1 MSGTDSTY
9 SQLPAFAKPS
19 NYGASHTGT
28 AFCTP
33 WPKFSLVDFNNLG
46 AHSVDGQT
54 RHTYGLSDLP
64 AANATIV
71 AQLFA
76 DSEKSFDIAH
86 KLVQIKTEMM
96 DQFGLKVNAVFLNY
110 CMPLKCA
117 MAPCT
122 APNCNDDY
130 YGGCAPDAEELKTEY
145 WQGPI
150 MKAFPNMAIFQDT
163 KDKLVW
169 RKVGGGKNDIIIY
182 DQSGLL
188 YDYGCSRET
197 CIKGQPGFNSDVM
210 TPLGYQNIK
219 SLTHLA
225 ANTLGTQRCQ
235 AGSQCKITNLLAP
248 DSMLANEYVDI
259 IVIAG
264 LVLTGMAISIL
275 IPKLWASI
283 QAKFC
288 STTTIARD
296 RFIQLST
303 VDDDYNEDED
313 GFI

>member
-1 MSGTDSTY
+1 MSGSTDDY
-9 SQLPAFAKPS
+9 SQLPNFAKPG
-19 NYGASHTGT
+19 NFAASHAGT
-28 AFCTP
+28 AFCSA
-33 WPKFSLVDFNNLG
+33 WPKFTLVDFNNLG
-46 AHSVDGQT
+46 AHSVDGQL

-76 DSEKSFDIAH
+76 DSAPSFDIAH

-96 DQFGLKVNAVFLNY
+96 DQFGLHVNAVFMNY

-117 MAPCT
+117 QAQCT
-122 APNCNDDY
+122 AANCDDF
-130 YGGCAPDAEELKTEY
+130 YGGCAPDAPELKLEH
-145 WQGPI
+145 WQEPV
-150 MKAFPNMAIFQDT
+150 MKTFPTMAIFQDT

-169 RKVGGGKNDIIIY
+169 RKLGGGKNDILIY

-188 YDYGCSRET
+188 YDYGCSVET
-197 CIKGQPGFNSDVM
+197 CIKGKPGFNSDVM

-225 ANTLGTQRCQ
+225 ASTLGLERCQ

-248 DSMLANEYVDI
+248 DSLLANEYVDI
-259 IVIAG
+259 IVVAG
-264 LVLTGMAISIL
+264 LVFTGMMIAIAL
-275 IPKLWASI
+275 PKLWSSI
-283 QAKFC
+283 QVKFC
-288 STTTIARD
+288 STNTIARD
-296 RFIQLST
+296 KFIQLST
-303 VDDDYNEDED
+303 VDDDDDHD